1 MNGWAGVVPSEW
13 VKVIY
18 GMVFSLLAGFALG
31 WVFTKIIERVFE
43 MANRQAANI
52 AFTAIQD
59 LCAVALSFLHGA
71 QDGQKFMSIAM
82 LGIAL
87 SFGSSAPM
95 RAASPCGS

>member
-1 MNGWAGVVPSEW
+1 
-13 VKVIY
+13 
-18 GMVFSLLAGFALG
+18 MVFSLLAGFALG

-87 SFGSSAPM
+87 SFAAPRPM